1 MNLRSEAPGDSPGPD
16 RSLSRLRVLAYTSL
30 GHFVNDGTTLF
41 VPVVAALLTSHQEV
55 DPLDLAFLFLIYYS
69 SSSLLSLWVG
79 RRADRSG
86 RPALLMVGGMLLLGA
101 GLVGFYAALALL
113 SGPLTLAVSLGA
125 GFVTG
130 FGTAFYHPLG
140 GTLLQERFQ
149 GAERGKALGINGAM
163 GSTGRALYP
172 VLFFLIGL
180 VIASDASLL
189 VFALFA
195 GGAAGVILV
204 ASRQPGGLAPEAAP
218 SGGRSVRSVL
228 TRGVVLLAGVAFLR
242 SVASQGIVAWLPTY
256 LSLHPAGFGAPNLG
270 LEVATIYVAGILG
283 QPVFGVLVGHLDR
296 RGLLAVSSVGTA
308 LATLGFL
315 FSGGWE
321 ATACLLLIGFFTFSA
336 FPLLMS
342 LTPDYLPAGSSTLA
356 NSVVFGLA
364 TGGGSALGP
373 TLVGLVA
380 YRGYATLPLGLE
392 VMVGVGLVSAAAVV
406 WLPRPGTKS
415 RMPMFG

>member
-1 MNLRSEAPGDSPGPD
+1 MKGTLGTPERVPGPTD
-16 RSLSRLRVLAYTSL
+16 APSRLRVLTYTSL

-41 VPVVAALLTSHQEV
+41 VPVVAALLTTRRAV
-55 DPLDLAFLFLIYYS
+55 DPLDLAFLFLLYYA
-69 SSSLLSLWVG
+69 SSSLLSIWVG
-79 RRADRSG
+79 RRADLTG
-86 RPALLMVGGMLLLGA
+86 RPALLMVGGMFLLAA
-101 GLVGFYAALALL
+101 GLIGFYAALALL
-113 SGPLTLAVSLGA
+113 SGPWTLGLSLA
-125 GFVTG
+125 SGFVTG

-140 GTLLQERFQ
+140 GTLLQERFS
-149 GAERGKALGINGAM
+149 GPDRGKALGINGAV

-180 VIASDASLL
+180 VVASDASLA

-195 GGAAGVILV
+195 LATGVVIFL
-204 ASRQPGGLAPEAAP
+204 ASREPARPAGGPALA
-218 SGGRSVRSVL
+218 GRPSVRRVI
-228 TRGVVLLAGVAFLR
+228 THGVALLAGVAFLR
-242 SVASQGIVAWLPTY
+242 SVASQGVVAWLPTY

-283 QPVFGVLVGHLDR
+283 QPVFGVLVGHWDR
-296 RGLLAVSSVGTA
+296 RGLLGLSSAGTA
-308 LATLGFL
+308 LSTLGFL
-315 FSGGWE
+315 LSGGWE

-342 LTPDYLPAGSSTLA
+342 LTPDYLPSGSSTLA

-380 YRGYATLPLGLE
+380 YRGYSALPLGLE
-392 VMVGVGLVSAAAVV
+392 VMVGIGLVSAAAVLL
-406 WLPRPGTKS
+406 LPRPGARS
-415 RMPMFG
+415 RMPLFG

>member
-1 MNLRSEAPGDSPGPD
+1 MNRTGESRVGAPGPGGSP
-16 RSLSRLRVLAYTSL
+16 SRLRVLAYTSL
-30 GHFVNDGTTLF
+30 GHFINDGTTLF
-41 VPVVAALLTSHQEV
+41 VPVVAALLTSQKQV
-55 DPLDLAFLFLIYYS
+55 DPLDLALLFLIYYT

-79 RRADRSG
+79 RRADLSG
-86 RPALLMVGGMLLLGA
+86 RPALLMAGGMFLLGA
-101 GLVGFYAALALL
+101 GLVGFYAALALFT
-113 SGPLTLAVSLGA
+113 GPWTLGLSLGS

-149 GAERGKALGINGAM
+149 GPERGKALGINGAM

-180 VIASDASLL
+180 VVAADASLA

-195 GGAAGVILV
+195 GVAGVVILLVSRERARSVAGAA
-204 ASRQPGGLAPEAAP
+204 PGGGPTT
-218 SGGRSVRSVL
+218 RSVL

-256 LSLHPAGFGAPNLG
+256 LTLHPAGFGAPNLG

-283 QPVFGVLVGHLDR
+283 QPVFGVLVGHWDR
-296 RGLLAVSSVGTA
+296 RGLLALSSLGTA

-315 FSGGWE
+315 FSSGWE
-321 ATACLLLIGFFTFSA
+321 ATGCLLLIGFFTFSA

-342 LTPDYLPAGSSTLA
+342 LTPDYLSSGSSTLA

-364 TGGGSALGP
+364 TGGGSAVGP
-373 TLVGLVA
+373 TVVGLVA
-380 YRGYATLPLGLE
+380 FRGYATLPLGLE
-392 VMVGVGLVSAAAVV
+392 VMVGIGLASAAAVAF
-406 WLPRPGTKS
+406 LPRPGARS
-415 RMPMFG
+415 RMPLFG